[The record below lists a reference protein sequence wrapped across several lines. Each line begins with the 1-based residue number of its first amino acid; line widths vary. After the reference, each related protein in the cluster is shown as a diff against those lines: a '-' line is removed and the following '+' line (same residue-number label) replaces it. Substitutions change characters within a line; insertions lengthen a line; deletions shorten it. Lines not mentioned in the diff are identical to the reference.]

1 MSGRLLQ
8 LTTIRQP
15 SLLLQAPTGRAL
27 SFRDRVSLTW
37 KHCHH
42 YEGEYMDFD
51 ERLSALA
58 TKVRNQ
64 REAIE
69 TEEATKNAFIMPFI
83 STILGYDI
91 FNPLEVIPEF
101 TADVGV
107 KRGEK
112 VDYAI
117 MRDGEVQLLIE
128 CKPSTGP
135 LRIEHASQLFRYFAV
150 TNARIAVLTN
160 GEVYNFYTDLDA
172 PNKMDDRPF
181 LVLDLADIDE
191 TILPELRK
199 LTKEA
204 FDLDS
209 IYSAAEELKY
219 VGAIKREIAAMFR
232 EPDESFVRLFT
243 SRVYDGRFTQDTRQQ
258 FTALVEKASKQFLNE
273 QVNDRLKAA
282 LGASYSGTSQ
292 TNDADTAAA
301 AISSEAAVEEDLNR
315 DTEIETTLEEIEGY
329 QIVKAIACSEVKP
342 ERVAQRDAKSYFAV
356 LLDDNNRKPIARLH
370 FNGKSKKYIGLFDE
384 NKHETRFELDGLES
398 IYTHAESIRDTVRRY
413 AD

>member
-1 MSGRLLQ
+1 
-8 LTTIRQP
+8 
-15 SLLLQAPTGRAL
+15 
-27 SFRDRVSLTW
+27 
-37 KHCHH
+37 
-42 YEGEYMDFD
+42 
-51 ERLSALA
+51 
-58 TKVRNQ
+58 
-64 REAIE
+64 
-69 TEEATKNAFIMPFI
+69 
-83 STILGYDI
+83 
-91 FNPLEVIPEF
+91 
-101 TADVGV
+101 
-107 KRGEK
+107 
-112 VDYAI
+112 
-117 MRDGEVQLLIE
+117 
-128 CKPSTGP
+128 
-135 LRIEHASQLFRYFAV
+135 
-150 TNARIAVLTN
+150 
-160 GEVYNFYTDLDA
+160 
-172 PNKMDDRPF
+172 MDDRPF